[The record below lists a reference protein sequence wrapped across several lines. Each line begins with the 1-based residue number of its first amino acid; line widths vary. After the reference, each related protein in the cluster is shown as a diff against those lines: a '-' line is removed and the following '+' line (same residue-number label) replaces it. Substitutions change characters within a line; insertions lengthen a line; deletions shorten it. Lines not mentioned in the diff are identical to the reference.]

1 MNLSNKTE
9 KPLISFLVIAYNLP
23 EDMLRECLE
32 SILAVGIPAEQR
44 EIILV
49 DDGSDRSP
57 VEHLGSLLS
66 HIVYIRQHNQGLS
79 VARNT
84 ALQNANGEYIQFVD
98 GDDLLQ
104 PKAYRNCLKV
114 VEEQHPDI
122 LLFGRTRREAK
133 EGETSSSPSDLGWEV
148 APPESGNH
156 YMLHHNLR
164 AAAWGYVFRRAI
176 LGELRFTP
184 QLLHEDE
191 EFTPL
196 LFLRADTVIETTCK
210 AYNYRVR
217 QQSIT
222 TTMTQENIDKRLA
235 DMERII
241 GKLHYLA
248 DRMPKADR
256 DALNRRVA
264 QFTMAYLF
272 MTAKLTQS
280 ASRLNKATQSLE
292 KLGLFPLPAKNYTK
306 KYAYFR
312 QLTRTAA
319 GRRLLI
325 FISKYHR

>member
-1 MNLSNKTE
+1 MNFTDKTG
-9 KPLISFLVIAYNLP
+9 KKLISFLVTAYNLP
-23 EDMLRECLE
+23 DDMLRACLE
-32 SILAVGIPAEQR
+32 SILAVDIPAEQR

-57 VEHLGSLLS
+57 VEHLGPLLS
-66 HIVYIRQHNQGLS
+66 DIIYIRQSNQGLS

-84 ALQNANGEYIQFVD
+84 ALQNATGQYIQFVD

-104 PKAYRNCLKV
+104 SKAYGHCLKV

-122 LLFGRTRREAK
+122 LLFGRTRGVKDDEAS
-133 EGETSSSPSDLGWEV
+133 GEVWEET
-148 APPESGNH
+148 PQESGNH

-196 LFLRADTVIETTCK
+196 LFLRADTVIEPTCK
-210 AYNYRVR
+210 PYIYRVR

-264 QFTMAYLF
+264 QFSMAYLYV
-272 MTAKLTQS
+272 TAKLTQS
-280 ASRLNKATQSLE
+280 ASRLNKATQTLE
-292 KLGLFPLPAKNYTK
+292 KLGLFPLPAKAYTK

-325 FISKYHR
+325 LISKYHSES